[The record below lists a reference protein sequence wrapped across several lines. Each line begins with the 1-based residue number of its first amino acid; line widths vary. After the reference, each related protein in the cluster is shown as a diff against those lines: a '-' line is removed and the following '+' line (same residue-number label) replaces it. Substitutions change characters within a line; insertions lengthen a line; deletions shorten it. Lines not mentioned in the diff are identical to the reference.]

1 MSNVTASIAI
11 DAMPARLARA
21 RAALRRGLTAAAQT
35 LLVLLVVSVVSFAFL
50 KLAPGDPVALM
61 LGSDFSRESYDQLYR
76 ELGLDQPLPAQ
87 YLQWLGRFAQGD
99 WGASY
104 ISRQDVFEQAVLQ
117 ALPVTL
123 TLAALSLAVALAVGI
138 PLGVLAA
145 TRRNGWLDLAAS
157 AVAIGGNAFPSF
169 YLGVVLIWVFSV
181 SMGWFPSMGY
191 VSPWS
196 DPAAGLW
203 HLALPALTLGA
214 WYVGLIAT
222 VTRSS
227 LLEVLEQPYMA
238 AARARGE
245 PHWRVIWV
253 HGMRNVLMPLVT
265 VIGLQLGGMLRGAV
279 MTEVV
284 FTLPGLG
291 MMITTAVQTREYL
304 VVQAGIMITALL
316 FIAVNFVVDQTY
328 VLLDPRLR
336 RHDR

>member
-1 MSNVTASIAI
+1 MTN
-11 DAMPARLARA
+11 RWWRA
-21 RAALRRGLTAAAQT
+21 LGTLAQT
-35 LLVLLVVSVVSFAFL
+35 AVVLLVVSGISFAFL
-50 KLAPGDPVALM
+50 KLSPGDPVALL
-61 LGSDFSRESYDQLYR
+61 LGSDFSREAYDQLYR
-76 ELGLDQPLPAQ
+76 QLGLDRPWAVQ
-87 YLQWLGRFAQGD
+87 YLEWLGRFAAGD
-99 WGASY
+99 WGRSY
-104 ISRQDVFEQAVLQ
+104 VSKQDIFELAVLQ

-123 TLAALSLAVALAVGI
+123 TLAALSLGVALAVGI

-145 TRRNGWLDLAAS
+145 VRRNSWIDLAAS
-157 AVAIGGNAFPSF
+157 AIAIGGNAFPSF

-181 SMGWFPSMGY
+181 SFQWFPSMGY

-196 DPAAGLW
+196 EPLTGLW

-222 VTRSS
+222 VTRAS
-227 LLEVLEQPYMA
+227 LLEVLSQPYMA

-245 PHWRVIWV
+245 PEWRVIWV
-253 HGMRNVLMPLVT
+253 HGMRNVAMPLVT

-291 MMITTAVQTREYL
+291 MMITGAVQTREYL

-316 FIAVNFVVDQTY
+316 FITVNFAVDRTY
-328 VLLDPRLR
+328 SLLDPRLR
-336 RHDR
+336 RHGR

>member
-1 MSNVTASIAI
+1 MQAPLKLT
-11 DAMPARLARA
+11 ARLHGSAMI
-21 RAALRRGLTAAAQT
+21 RRVLGAIAQT
-35 LLVLLVVSVVSFAFL
+35 ALVLLVVSVVSFLFL
-50 KLAPGDPVALM
+50 KLSPGDPVAIM
-61 LGSDFSRESYDQLYR
+61 LGSDFSRESYAKLYH
-76 ELGLDQPLPAQ
+76 ELGLDQPLLAQ
-87 YLQWLGRFAQGD
+87 YVQWLGRFVQGD
-99 WGASY
+99 WGSSY
-104 ISRQDVFEQAVLQ
+104 VSKQDIFEQAVLQ

-123 TLAALSLAVALAVGI
+123 TLAAFSLLIALVVGI

-145 TRRNGWLDLAAS
+145 VRRNSWVDLAAS

-181 SMGWFPSMGY
+181 SLGWFPSMGY

-196 DPAAGLW
+196 DFGTGLW

-245 PHWRVIWV
+245 PEWRVILV

-291 MMITTAVQTREYL
+291 MMITNAVQTREYL
-304 VVQAGIMITALL
+304 VVQAGIMMTALL
-316 FIAVNFVVDQTY
+316 FIAVNFTVDQTY
-328 VLLDPRLR
+328 SILDPRLR
-336 RHDR
+336 KHGR

>member
-1 MSNVTASIAI
+1 MST
-11 DAMPARLARA
+11 RWWRA
-21 RAALRRGLTAAAQT
+21 LGTLAQT
-35 LLVLLVVSVVSFAFL
+35 AVVLVVVSGISFAFL
-50 KLAPGDPVALM
+50 KLSPGDPVALL

-76 ELGLDQPLPAQ
+76 QLGLDRPWVVQ
-87 YLQWLGRFAQGD
+87 YLDWLGRFASGD
-99 WGASY
+99 WGRSY
-104 ISRQDVFEQAVLQ
+104 VSKQDIFELAVLQ

-123 TLAALSLAVALAVGI
+123 TLAALSLLVALAVGI

-145 TRRNGWLDLAAS
+145 VRRNSWIDLAAS
-157 AVAIGGNAFPSF
+157 AIAIGGNAFPSF

-181 SMGWFPSMGY
+181 SFRWFPSMGY

-196 DPAAGLW
+196 DPLTGLW

-222 VTRSS
+222 VTRAS
-227 LLEVLEQPYMA
+227 LLEVLSQPYMA

-245 PHWRVIWV
+245 PGWRVVWV
-253 HGMRNVLMPLVT
+253 HGMRNVAMPLVT

-291 MMITTAVQTREYL
+291 MMITGAVQTREYL

-316 FIAVNFVVDQTY
+316 FITVNFAVDRTY
-328 VLLDPRLR
+328 TLLDPRLR
-336 RHDR
+336 QHGR

>member
-1 MSNVTASIAI
+1 MTNRFWRSLGT
-11 DAMPARLARA
+11 L
-21 RAALRRGLTAAAQT
+21 AQT
-35 LLVLLVVSVVSFAFL
+35 VVVLVVVSGISFTFL
-50 KLAPGDPVALM
+50 KLSPGDPVALL
-61 LGSDFSRESYDQLYR
+61 LGSDFSRDAYEQIYR
-76 ELGLDQPLPAQ
+76 QLGLDLPWLSQ
-87 YLQWLGRFAQGD
+87 YFDWLVRFARGD
-99 WGASY
+99 WGVSY
-104 ISRQDVFEQAVLQ
+104 VSRQDIFTLAVLE

-123 TLAALSLAVALAVGI
+123 TLAALSLLVALAVGI

-145 TRRNGWLDLAAS
+145 VRRNSWVDLLAS
-157 AVAIGGNAFPSF
+157 AIAIGGNAFPSF

-181 SMGWFPSMGY
+181 AFNWFPAMGY

-196 DPAAGLW
+196 EPLTGLW
-203 HLALPALTLGA
+203 HLALPAFTLGA

-222 VTRSS
+222 VTRAS
-227 LLEVLEQPYMA
+227 LLEVLAQPYMA

-245 PHWRVIWV
+245 PEWRVIWV

-316 FIAVNFVVDQTY
+316 FIGVNFAVDRTY
-328 VLLDPRLR
+328 KLLDPRLR
-336 RHDR
+336 KHD

>member
-1 MSNVTASIAI
+1 MPTATSPPRVFGAG
-11 DAMPARLARA
+11 RLWQ
-21 RAALRRGLTAAAQT
+21 ALGTLAQT
-35 LLVLLVVSVVSFAFL
+35 ALVLLVVSGISFLFL
-50 KLAPGDPVALM
+50 KLSPGDPVAIM
-61 LGSDFSRESYDQLYR
+61 LGSDFSRDSYDQLYR
-76 ELGLDQPLPAQ
+76 QLGLDQPWFQQ
-87 YLQWLGRFAQGD
+87 YLGWLGRFVQGE
-99 WGASY
+99 WGTSY
-104 ISRQDVFEQAVLQ
+104 VSRQDIFEQAVLE

-123 TLAALSLAVALAVGI
+123 TLAALSLLIALVVGI

-145 TRRNGWLDLAAS
+145 VKRNSWMDLLAS
-157 AVAIGGNAFPSF
+157 AIAIGGNAFPSF
-169 YLGVVLIWVFSV
+169 YLGVLLIWIFSV
-181 SMGWFPSMGY
+181 GFGWFPSMGY
-191 VSPWS
+191 VSPWT
-196 DPAAGLW
+196 DPLTGLW

-222 VTRSS
+222 VTRSG

-245 PHWRVIWV
+245 PGWRVIWV

-291 MMITTAVQTREYL
+291 MMITGAVQTREYL

-316 FIAVNFVVDQTY
+316 FITVNFLVDRTY
-328 VLLDPRLR
+328 TLLDPRLR
-336 RHDR
+336 KHER